1 LQNSTTDSFN
11 PDLSSSM
18 SFMSSPAWPEPP
30 GQEAFYGL
38 AGDFV
43 RKLDPHTES
52 DPVAVLF
59 QLLIAFGNVIS
70 DSAHFTVEGD
80 RHAAKLFAVL
90 NGTTSK
96 GRKGTSWGHVRSF
109 FKEVNPQ
116 WEVDCIKSG
125 LSSGEGLI
133 EAVRDPSGNDPG
145 VSDKRLLVHEPEFS
159 SVLRVASREGN
170 ILSTTIREA
179 WDTGTLRVLSRQSPL
194 KATGAHISIIGHIT
208 QEELRQ
214 HLTSTDMANG
224 FANRF
229 LWPCVRR
236 SKLLPEGGNLQAEE
250 LADLTTRLRDA
261 CAFAATAGEIKRDD
275 EARELWISAYPDL
288 SEGQS
293 GLVGA
298 ITSRAEAQVM
308 RLAMIYALL
317 DSSPVIKKVHLEAA
331 LALWWYSEA
340 SVRFIWGDSLGD
352 PAADGL
358 LRELRQKPEGMTR
371 TEVRDFFH
379 RNKKSSETD
388 RVLEL
393 LLSMN
398 LITYEVETTS
408 GRPLTRYIANR
419 YVSVSSVSFR
429 RTDGI

>member
-1 LQNSTTDSFN
+1 
-11 PDLSSSM
+11 M
-18 SFMSSPAWPEPP
+18 SFMSSPPWPDPP
-30 GQEAFYGL
+30 APEAFHGL
-38 AGDFV
+38 AGDLV

-59 QLLIAFGNVIS
+59 QLLIAFGNATG

-80 RHAAKLFAVL
+80 RHGAKIFAIL
-90 NGTTSK
+90 NGKTSK
-96 GRKGTSWGHVRSF
+96 ARKGTSWGHVRSIF
-109 FKEVNPQ
+109 SAVNPQ
-116 WEVDCIKSG
+116 WVTDCIQSG

-133 EAVRDPSGNDPG
+133 YAVRDAHGIDLG
-145 VSDKRLLVHEPEFS
+145 VADKRLLIQEPEFA
-159 SVLRVASREGN
+159 SVLKVAGREGN
-170 ILSTTIREA
+170 TLSTTIREA

-229 LWPCVRR
+229 FWPCVKR
-236 SKLLPEGGNLQAEE
+236 SKLLPEGGGLPSEE
-250 LADLTTRLRDA
+250 LELITARLQDA

-275 EARELWISAYPDL
+275 EARELWISVYPDL
-288 SEGQS
+288 SEGQA

-331 LALWWYSEA
+331 LALWRYSEA

-352 PAADGL
+352 PAADTL
-358 LRELRQKPEGMTR
+358 LRQLRLQPEGMTK
-371 TEVRDFFH
+371 TEIRDLFH
-379 RNKKSSETD
+379 RNKRSSETD

-393 LLSMN
+393 LLSLN
-398 LITYEVETTS
+398 LITCETETTT
-408 GRPLTRYIANR
+408 GRPVTRFIANR
-419 YVSVSSVSFR
+419 YASVSSVPISR
-429 RTDGI
+429 N